1 MTMAKK
7 TFTCR
12 KCDKSFEKQDFLRH
26 KKGPCDLICTVC
38 AEEFKVRLAVINEK
52 LFEIIPI
59 NTNLDYL
66 IPKVLPKMICFIYS
80 ISDCTIYM

>member
-1 MTMAKK
+1 MAKK